1 MKSRGKKEQIFSAPF
16 LILINNTIEGE
27 KNDCE

>member
-1 MKSRGKKEQIFSAPF
+1 MKSKRKRSRFFSAPF

>member
-1 MKSRGKKEQIFSAPF
+1 MKSKRKGADFSAPF